1 MVEAHGAFAMK
12 RLTQRLVLATLI
24 AALSGVPGYAA
35 SVVKSYSYFNIKGR
49 TLEELES
56 ELNKRGPEMKN
67 TGRRH
72 PGATQMEFSTK
83 VGYAEQ
89 DGRCN
94 VAKANV
100 TVRAKVILPRWR
112 APRRAEQDTR
122 LIWNTLSADIKRHE
136 ESHVIIAKNYAR
148 ELEDTLR
155 GLGRFKTCETAQN
168 RVKQV
173 TDTILAKH
181 DREQTRFDRIEGI
194 NFESR
199 ILRLLQYRMERM

>member
-1 MVEAHGAFAMK
+1 MK

-24 AALSGVPGYAA
+24 AVSVASPVHAA
-35 SVVKSYSYFNIKGR
+35 SVVKSYSYFNIGGR

-56 ELNKRGPEMKN
+56 ELNKRGPQMKN

-72 PGATQMEFSTK
+72 PGATQMEFTSK

-89 DGRCN
+89 ADQCS

-100 TVRAKVILPRWR
+100 IVKAKVILPRWR

-136 ESHVIIAKNYAR
+136 ESHVIIAKNHAR

-155 GLGRFKTCETAQN
+155 ELGRFKTCEAAQS

-173 TDTILAKH
+173 TERVLAKH

>member
-1 MVEAHGAFAMK
+1 MK
-12 RLTQRLVLATLI
+12 RLTQRLVLASLI
-24 AALSGVPGYAA
+24 AAAIGSPVQAA
-35 SVVKSYSYFNIKGR
+35 SVVKTYSYFNVGGR

-56 ELNKRGPEMKN
+56 ELNKRGPQMKN

-72 PGATQMEFSTK
+72 PGATQMEFTSR

-89 DGRCN
+89 AGKCG
-94 VAKANV
+94 VAKV
-100 TVRAKVILPRWR
+100 TVTVKAKVILPRWR
-112 APRRAEQDTR
+112 APRRADQDTR

-136 ESHVIIAKNYAR
+136 ESHVIIAKNHAR
-148 ELEDTLR
+148 ELEDKLQV
-155 GLGRFKTCETAQN
+155 LGRFKSCEAAQS

-173 TDTILAKH
+173 TDRILAKH
-181 DREQTRFDRIEGI
+181 DREQTNFDRIEGI

>member
-1 MVEAHGAFAMK
+1 MK
-12 RLTQRLVLATLI
+12 RLTQRLVLASLI
-24 AALSGVPGYAA
+24 AVAVASPVHAA
-35 SVVKSYSYFNIKGR
+35 SVVKSYSYFNIGGR

-56 ELNKRGPEMKN
+56 ELNKRGPQMKN

-72 PGATQMEFSTK
+72 PGATQMEFTSK

-89 DGRCN
+89 ADQCS

-100 TVRAKVILPRWR
+100 IVKAKVILPRWR

-136 ESHVIIAKNYAR
+136 ESHVIIAKNHAR

-155 GLGRFKTCETAQN
+155 ELGRFKTCEAAQS

-173 TDTILAKH
+173 TERVLAKH

>member
-1 MVEAHGAFAMK
+1 MVEAQRSFAMK
-12 RLTQRLVLATLI
+12 RLTQRLVLAALI
-24 AALSGVPGYAA
+24 AAIGLPAHAA
-35 SVVKSYSYFNIKGR
+35 SVVKSYSYFNIGGR
-49 TLEELES
+49 TLEELEG
-56 ELNKRGPEMKN
+56 ELNKRGPQMKN

-72 PGATQMEFSTK
+72 PGATQMEFTSR

-89 DGRCN
+89 GGKCS
-94 VAKANV
+94 VAKATV
-100 TVRAKVILPRWR
+100 TVKAKVILPRWR
-112 APRRAEQDTR
+112 APRRADQDTR

-136 ESHVIIAKNYAR
+136 ESHVIIAKNHAR
-148 ELEDTLR
+148 ELEESLR
-155 GLGRFKTCETAQN
+155 ELGRFNTCQAAQS

-173 TDTILAKH
+173 TDRILAKH

>member
-1 MVEAHGAFAMK
+1 MK

-24 AALSGVPGYAA
+24 AAALGSPVHAA
-35 SVVKSYSYFNIKGR
+35 SVVKSYSYFNVGGR

-56 ELNKRGPEMKN
+56 ELNKRGPQMKN

-72 PGATQMEFSTK
+72 PGATQMEFTSK
-83 VGYAEQ
+83 VGYAQ
-89 DGRCN
+89 QAGKCS
-94 VAKANV
+94 VAKASV
-100 TVRAKVILPRWR
+100 TVKAKVILPRWR
-112 APRRAEQDTR
+112 APRRADQDTR

-136 ESHVIIAKNYAR
+136 ESHVIIAKNHAR
-148 ELEDTLR
+148 ELEDAIR
-155 GLGRFKTCETAQN
+155 GLGRFQTCEATQS

-173 TDTILAKH
+173 TERILAKH

>member
-1 MVEAHGAFAMK
+1 MK
-12 RLTQRLVLATLI
+12 RLTQRLVLASLI
-24 AALSGVPGYAA
+24 AVAVASPVRAA
-35 SVVKSYSYFNIKGR
+35 SVVKSYSYFNIGGR

-56 ELNKRGPEMKN
+56 ELNKRGPQMKN

-72 PGATQMEFSTK
+72 PGATQMEFTSK

-89 DGRCN
+89 ADQCS

-100 TVRAKVILPRWR
+100 IVKAKVILPRWR

-136 ESHVIIAKNYAR
+136 ESHVIIAKNHAR

-155 GLGRFKTCETAQN
+155 ELGRFKTCEAAQS

-173 TDTILAKH
+173 TERVLAKH